1 MLHHELFERTVFTLN
16 NRKTK
21 KVWVQM
27 FECVGMFFCSLT
39 FVLIVAM
46 SSERDYECKPWTN
59 KVFTNWQTRDLVQ
72 ILAKEFGSVI

>member
-1 MLHHELFERTVFTLN
+1 MLHHELFERMVFTLN

-46 SSERDYECKPWTN
+46 GSQRGYECKP
-59 KVFTNWQTRDLVQ
+59 
-72 ILAKEFGSVI
+72 

>member
-1 MLHHELFERTVFTLN
+1 
-16 NRKTK
+16 
-21 KVWVQM
+21 M

-46 SSERDYECKPWTN
+46 GSQRGYECKPWTN